1 MRSSPGGGVSNGR
14 WHSSMAL
21 RTLQESGNA
30 NNNLDCIPKGRV
42 QQSREGLTKLHRQLI
57 CGSS

>member
-1 MRSSPGGGVSNGR
+1 
-14 WHSSMAL
+14 MAL